1 MVIFFVWGIDYSM
14 FRIFKIYSF
23 LISFTL
29 IFNCNA
35 DIKEE
40 INSNVVKS
48 QSDFIEVYRPELN
61 YLPSNDKLKKTTIVS
76 NVEKQ
81 SQKVSFNLPDAFYF
95 IGAPIFLFILLRLV
109 ATFIGLFEDERR
121 KDLKKQSNNK

>member
-1 MVIFFVWGIDYSM
+1 MVIFCLRFDYCM
-14 FRIFKIYSF
+14 FRILKIYSL

-40 INSNVVKS
+40 INNNVIES

-61 YLPSNDKLKKTTIVS
+61 YLPNNDKLKKTTIVS

-109 ATFIGLFEDERR
+109 ATFIGLYEDERR

>member
-1 MVIFFVWGIDYSM
+1 M
-14 FRIFKIYSF
+14 FKRYVNCLF
-23 LISFTL
+23 LICSVLF
-29 IFNCNA
+29 FECFA

-40 INSNVVKS
+40 INSNVTKT

-81 SQKVSFNLPDAFYF
+81 GQKVSFNLPDAFYF

>member
-1 MVIFFVWGIDYSM
+1 M
-14 FRIFKIYSF
+14 FRIVKIYSL

-40 INSNVVKS
+40 INNNVIES
-48 QSDFIEVYRPELN
+48 QNDFIEVYRPELN
-61 YLPSNDKLKKTTIVS
+61 YLPNNDKLKKTTIVS

>member
-1 MVIFFVWGIDYSM
+1 M
-14 FRIFKIYSF
+14 FRIFKIYSL

-40 INSNVVKS
+40 INSNVTKS
-48 QSDFIEVYRPELN
+48 QTDFIEVYRPELN

-121 KDLKKQSNNK
+121 KDLKKQSNIK